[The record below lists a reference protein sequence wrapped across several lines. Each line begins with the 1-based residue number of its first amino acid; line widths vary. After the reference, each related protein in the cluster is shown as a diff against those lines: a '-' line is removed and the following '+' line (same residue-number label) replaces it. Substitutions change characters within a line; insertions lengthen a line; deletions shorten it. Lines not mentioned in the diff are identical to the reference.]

1 MAGSPYASA
10 LGRIKAYQ
18 PTLLPKE
25 TYGPLVA
32 AKDLT
37 DVTKLL
43 EPTIYG
49 VEIAQSGASY
59 QGAPL
64 LEVAINRTFVRRNR
78 LAYEASPFAG
88 RPLVGAYLRRWDIQN
103 IGLILAAK
111 AQGRPIAD
119 TETFLVS
126 SRDIPA
132 GLFAG
137 TMTIDDFRVLLQQ
150 PTLEAVAQA
159 LVKFGYGGV
168 LLPRI
173 ESYNRTHDVFPL
185 LAALDR
191 YYYEQVLE
199 AARFYQG
206 DEWVVRQF
214 LQSEIDVRNV
224 LLLLKGKDAGLP
236 IEPVLERFLE
246 GGTLLRANVAEL
258 YGARTAAEL
267 VTSLEGRFP
276 ALPQGNLVYEQDRSL
291 TGFESALLT
300 ERAVR
305 ELKRMR
311 AYPLSVS
318 ILFTF
323 LLLAELERTD
333 LRRIVYGKLYGIPDP
348 TIQGLL
354 IVPKLP

>member
-10 LGRIKAYQ
+10 LGRLKAYL

-25 TYGPLVA
+25 SYAPLVA
-32 AKDLT
+32 SNDLAE
-37 DVTKLL
+37 VTKLL

-49 VEIAQSGASY
+49 AEIAQSGASY
-59 QGAPL
+59 HGAPL

-78 LAYEASPFAG
+78 LSYDASPFAG

-111 AQGRPIAD
+111 AQGKAVGD

-137 TMTIDDFRVLLQQ
+137 TMTIDDFRLLLQQ
-150 PTLEAVAQA
+150 PTLEAIAQS

-168 LLPRI
+168 LLPRM
-173 ESYNRTHDVFPL
+173 EAYNRTHDVFPL

-191 YYYEQVLE
+191 YYYEQLLE

-214 LQSEIDVRNV
+214 IQSELDARNA
-224 LLLLKGKDAGLP
+224 LLLLKGKDAGLAV
-236 IEPVLERFLE
+236 EPVQERFLE
-246 GGTLLRANVAEL
+246 GGSLPRTMVAEL
-258 YGARTAAEL
+258 YGARSVGEL
-267 VTSLEGRFP
+267 VTALESRFP
-276 ALPQGNLVYEQDRSL
+276 TLPQGNAVFDQDRSL

-305 ELKRMR
+305 ELRRMR

-318 ILFTF
+318 IVFTF

-333 LRRIVYGKLYGIPDP
+333 LRRIVYGKLYGIPNA
-348 TIQGLL
+348 TVQNLL
-354 IVPKLP
+354 IVPKL